1 MNVGSGDG
9 YSLVWKD
16 VYSFEGGKYVVTAVC
31 AAAPGTQVVLTVN
44 DQQHVGT
51 VTAEG
56 LSEVSF
62 FVDLKKGANVIT
74 LGNPEVDIPA
84 VDCITLQQVA

>member
-1 MNVGSGDG
+1 
-9 YSLVWKD
+9 VWND
-16 VYSFEGGKYVVTAVC
+16 VYSLKGGKYVVTAVC

-62 FVDLKKGANVIT
+62 FVGLQKGANVIT
-74 LGNPEVDIPA
+74 LGNPDVDIPA